1 MKNVWSVIQH
11 MKSSGV
17 TWTLPRNVEAVV
29 INRLNSQRNTATWD
43 QHTMTQSG
51 VLIRDLE

>member
-11 MKSSGV
+11 MKNSGV

-43 QHTMTQSG
+43 QHTMIQSG